1 MTLPCGEDLLN
12 HPDTGPKLLD
22 MLDSSTWAKDL
33 SLEDIALLCN
43 YLSSRRFKK
52 GDIIF
57 SEGDADDSMGIIL
70 DGSIGITKRSV
81 NSSAKPLVTIGAG
94 RAFGELALIEGPPR
108 SATATARQNVILLVL
123 TRPMFDKLC
132 AEHKA
137 LALKVVVNIARLM
150 SFRLRS
156 TSEKLVEYL

>member
-1 MTLPCGEDLLN
+1 MTLPCGDELLN

-33 SLEDIALLCN
+33 SLEDISLLCN
-43 YLSSRRFKK
+43 YLTARRFQR

-57 SEGDADDSMGIIL
+57 AEGDADDSMGIIL
-70 DGSIGITKRSV
+70 EGSIGITKRSV
-81 NSSAKPLVTIGAG
+81 DSAAKPLVTIGAG

-108 SATATARQNVILLVL
+108 SATATARQNGILLML

-132 AEHKA
+132 AENIP
-137 LALKVVVNIARLM
+137 LALKVTINIARLM